1 MARGESLKAHELEY
15 IRQNCFD
22 KTDEE
27 LATHL
32 KRDVRTIVKAR
43 KKLGVMKTKGGK
55 IENLESSPTAVQVSQ
70 RMTEE
75 QRKEFFKTQLTNS
88 LYYNNLKEQF
98 SKEEIDFYLEEWASL
113 CLQFEDIV
121 ATEKRQIDE
130 LIKAEIMGNRILRN
144 IKITEDEIKR
154 LIEEVELLNETHD
167 MEDDE
172 TAQERDMQLQALIRT
187 MSAASQGM
195 SIDYQKNV
203 NVKNDLLDQLNARRR
218 DRVDQIAKR
227 GTTFLSLVEAFREKE
242 IRDKQARHMELV
254 RIAKEKKR
262 EDWRQPHMFPDGVKD
277 CVLMDEHSNIPELD
291 IVRLSDKLNLVDK
304 FSKEENKKILVVD
317 DEIERCILFQSR
329 FSKNK
334 VDFAS
339 NFDKAVVKLNNEHY
353 DLICLDFDLG
363 LDQKGSQVIEYI
375 VKENKSNGA
384 PILIHSM
391 NKDGAEAIRVIASN
405 ANRLVEVRRYIDIRD
420 NLENKN
426 A

>member
-1 MARGESLKAHELEY
+1 
-15 IRQNCFD
+15 
-22 KTDEE
+22 
-27 LATHL
+27 
-32 KRDVRTIVKAR
+32 
-43 KKLGVMKTKGGK
+43 
-55 IENLESSPTAVQVSQ
+55 
-70 RMTEE
+70 
-75 QRKEFFKTQLTNS
+75 
-88 LYYNNLKEQF
+88 
-98 SKEEIDFYLEEWASL
+98 
-113 CLQFEDIV
+113 
-121 ATEKRQIDE
+121 
-130 LIKAEIMGNRILRN
+130 
-144 IKITEDEIKR
+144 
-154 LIEEVELLNETHD
+154 
-167 MEDDE
+167 
-172 TAQERDMQLQALIRT
+172 MQLQALIRT